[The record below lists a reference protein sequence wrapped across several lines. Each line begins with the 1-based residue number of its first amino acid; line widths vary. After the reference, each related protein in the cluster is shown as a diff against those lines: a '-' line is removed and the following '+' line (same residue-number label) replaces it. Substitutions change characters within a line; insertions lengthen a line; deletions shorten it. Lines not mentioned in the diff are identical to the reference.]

1 MSTSSPIGS
10 IMLIDDNEIDHHMCK
25 RVVERSGLVGEF
37 IQFLSAEEALDHLRQ
52 AGDRPVVDAILLDVN
67 MPRMDGFEFLETAT
81 AELGEHFARVVVMM
95 LTTSLNPRDKERAA
109 QFAVVKDYS
118 SKPLLIEYLQRL
130 AEILED
136 QTKNAN

>member
-10 IMLIDDNEIDHHMCK
+10 IMLIDDNEIDHRMCK

-37 IQFLSAEEALDHLRQ
+37 ITFLSAEEALDHLRQ

-81 AELGEHFARVVVMM
+81 AELGERFARVVVMM
-95 LTTSLNPRDKERAA
+95 LTTSLNPRDKERAQ
-109 QFAVVKDYS
+109 QFSVVRDYCN
-118 SKPLLIEYLQRL
+118 KPLIIEYLQRL
-130 AEILED
+130 ADIL
-136 QTKNAN
+136 ANDPETAK